1 MAGVAGKSPKVQL
14 FLRQL
19 REKGVAEEHI
29 AVYMRL
35 LVTT

>member
-1 MAGVAGKSPKVQL
+1 MVGVAGKSPQGSV

-29 AVYMRL
+29 ARL
-35 LVTT
+35 HRPLVTT

>member
-1 MAGVAGKSPKVQL
+1 MVGVAGKSSQVQL

-29 AVYMRL
+29 ARYMRL